1 MHNSQLFCT
10 LLLSCRAEGR
20 RPAVE
25 TSRPIGAFT
34 FTNHTRSAQPAMD
47 ETFECSP
54 SPGVAADCRRK
65 APNRPA
71 VMSSGGPQARSR
83 DIPTFRNFYPCDS
96 HGFTLVPPSGPL
108 DKLGVTKKRTYFV
121 INREKCTT
129 FGTSDPPERR
139 GSRCRRSKREKFTSL
154 TVTGGCPRT
163 GSCNHAPK
171 GGSTLTALYPDGRGP
186 LVL

>member
-1 MHNSQLFCT
+1 MHDAQ
-10 LLLSCRAEGR
+10 
-20 RPAVE
+20 
-25 TSRPIGAFT
+25 FT
-34 FTNHTRSAQPAMD
+34 IILHAL
-47 ETFECSP
+47 
-54 SPGVAADCRRK
+54 
-65 APNRPA
+65 A

-139 GSRCRRSKREKFTSL
+139 GSRCCYRKPWKFTAQQQQEGVPGSGRVA
-154 TVTGGCPRT
+154 TPRREQYINGT
-163 GSCNHAPK
+163 
-171 GGSTLTALYPDGRGP
+171 TPDGRGP